1 MDKIKNFFSDIQ
13 DFFLSEELFGAF
25 LVKAGVI
32 LITIIITIIS
42 LKIINR
48 FIKIK
53 LKKTVKQRRSL
64 YLLLKMILR
73 FIILVIAFTVIISQF
88 EVLNTLAS
96 TVLAA
101 SGIAALAVGIAA
113 QESLSNLIGGVSV
126 TLNEN
131 IEIGDF
137 IRIVDKDIKATV
149 EEITLRHTIL
159 RTINNRMLLVPNKI
173 MATSIIENYS
183 NNDEVCYFF
192 EISIAY
198 DADVDKAISII
209 KTAINEHKYTYKPKG
224 INAAEYPKV
233 KIINFGS
240 SSVDLRAWVWID
252 DPSIAYDKICDLRKI
267 VKEEFNLQG
276 VEIPY
281 PYTNVIIKSNNN

>member
-32 LITIIITIIS
+32 LITIILTIIS

-64 YLLLKMILR
+64 YVLLKMILR

-137 IRIVDKDIKATV
+137 IRIVDRDIKATV

-159 RTINNRMLLVPNKI
+159 RTINHRMLLVPNKI

-198 DADVDKAISII
+198 NADVDKAISII

-224 INAAEYPKV
+224 INATEYPKV